1 MKIFEYLLGSA
12 RLMLKECIVIIFF
25 YAKMTH
31 SVFRIFSI
39 STHFLNNMFAFD
51 IFVHVCFEQVDFE
64 IETDLIDISWKTF
77 WKQTF
82 FFS

>member
-1 MKIFEYLLGSA
+1 MHCYD
-12 RLMLKECIVIIFF
+12 FF

-31 SVFRIFSI
+31 SIFRIFSI
-39 STHFLNNMFAFD
+39 STHFLNNMFGYIID

-64 IETDLIDISWKTF
+64 IETDLIDISAKTF

-82 FFS
+82 FFFLNAESR